1 VHTIVGVVLVA
12 SLAFLGTMVDN
23 FFAFSAQLVLTE
35 PARYRRV
42 SWAQGA
48 AVTVLVVIAA
58 GVGTL
63 LDAIPV
69 RWIGLLCVAPFGFA
83 IHAWRH
89 REAPH
94 EQYRRGAI
102 TTFLVTLAIGGDNV
116 AVWIPL
122 FRSAGLRHGFVALA
136 TFVVWD
142 LIFLL
147 AARKLATHPKVVA
160 WGRAHMP
167 GLMPYVYVLLGVL
180 ILVECRT
187 F

>member
-1 VHTIVGVVLVA
+1 MHTIVGVVLVA
-12 SLAFLGTMVDN
+12 SLAFLGTMIDN

-42 SWAQGA
+42 SWAHAA
-48 AVTVLVVIAA
+48 AVAVLVVLAA

-69 RWIGLLCVAPFGFA
+69 RWVGLLCVAPFGFA
-83 IHAWRH
+83 LHAWRH

-94 EQYRRGAI
+94 EQFRRGAV

-122 FRSAGLRHGFVALA
+122 FRSAGLRHGAIALA

-142 LIFLL
+142 LIFLYC
-147 AARKLATHPKVVA
+147 AKELATHPKVVE

-180 ILVECRT
+180 ILLECRT